1 MARVAFFGVGLMGEP
16 MAGHLLDA
24 GHGVVVVAHR
34 SRAGVGRLV
43 GKGAV
48 EGSTALEAVE
58 RTEIAIMMLPTAD
71 EVEEV
76 LFGAGGAARA
86 MAPGYTVIDMGT
98 SFPPQTRRLAARVAE
113 RGGRFLD
120 APVTGGTK
128 GARDGTLTIM
138 VGGDA
143 ATLESVRPLLAAMG
157 SQIYHFGGIGAGH
170 TAKLVQNMIGIVSA
184 AAIAEGFA
192 LAASAGLDCERLF
205 QMLSASTSAS
215 PLLRAM
221 VPKIFAR
228 AFDQVNFRL
237 DMAYKDLRQATQ
249 LGREMTVPLPAANG
263 AAELMQLARALGF
276 GSQDSTAVVRGLETL
291 LKIEI
296 RGGSGSQA
304 G

>member
-1 MARVAFFGVGLMGEP
+1 MTRVAFFGVGLMGEP
-16 MAGHLLDA
+16 MAAHLLDA
-24 GHGVVVVAHR
+24 GHGVAVVAHR
-34 SRAGVGRLV
+34 SRAGVERLV

-48 EGSTALEAVE
+48 EASTALEAVE
-58 RTEIAIMMLPTAD
+58 RTELAIMMLPTAD
-71 EVEEV
+71 EVEDV

-157 SQIYHFGGIGAGH
+157 SQIYHFGGVGAGH

-192 LAASAGLDCERLF
+192 LAASAGLDCDRLF

-276 GSQDSTAVVRGLETL
+276 GSQDSAAVVRGLETL

-296 RGGSGSQA
+296 KGGSASQA

>member
-16 MAGHLLDA
+16 MAGHLLAA
-24 GHGVVVVAHR
+24 GHGVVVMAHR
-34 SRAGVGRLV
+34 SRAGVERLV

-98 SFPPQTRRLAARVAE
+98 SFPPQTRRLAAR
-113 RGGRFLD
+113 
-120 APVTGGTK
+120 
-128 GARDGTLTIM
+128 
-138 VGGDA
+138 
-143 ATLESVRPLLAAMG
+143 
-157 SQIYHFGGIGAGH
+157 
-170 TAKLVQNMIGIVSA
+170 
-184 AAIAEGFA
+184 AEGFA

-221 VPKIFAR
+221 VPKVFAR

-263 AAELMQLARALGF
+263 AAEL
-276 GSQDSTAVVRGLETL
+276 
-291 LKIEI
+291 
-296 RGGSGSQA
+296 
-304 G
+304 